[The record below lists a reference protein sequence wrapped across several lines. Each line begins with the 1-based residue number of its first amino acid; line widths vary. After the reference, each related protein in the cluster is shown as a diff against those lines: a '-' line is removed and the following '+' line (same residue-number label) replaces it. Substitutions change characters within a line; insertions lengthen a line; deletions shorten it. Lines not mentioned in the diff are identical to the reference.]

1 MFDKL
6 AFGWQNYQ
14 PAAGTGFVT
23 WIDDIALT
31 KERIGGAKQIKQDE
45 PMKLAPTFATAATVP
60 KVAKLKESITAG
72 RVGAGVNALTKLG
85 DDKDAKTAE
94 AAKAALAEIQ
104 AWKEANDMEIARLKD
119 AGDIYTAAELVSGMA
134 SGYSGNEAA
143 KAYQEQLSALK
154 KDPGYAAG
162 KEFQKIA
169 ETPADQLKDPHF
181 VSMVKSFVKRHPSGY
196 YFDLAQPL
204 LPDK

>member
-1 MFDKL
+1 
-6 AFGWQNYQ
+6 
-14 PAAGTGFVT
+14 
-23 WIDDIALT
+23 
-31 KERIGGAKQIKQDE
+31 
-45 PMKLAPTFATAATVP
+45 VP
-60 KVAKLKESITAG
+60 KVAKLEDSISAG
-72 RVGAGVNALTKLG
+72 KVGAGVTALTKLS
-85 DDKDAKTAE
+85 DDKDAKIAD
-94 AAKAALAEIQ
+94 AAKASLAEIQ
-104 AWKEANDMEIARLKD
+104 TWKDGNDMEITRLKD
-119 AGDIYTAAELVSGMA
+119 AGDIFTAAELASGMA

-143 KAYQEQLSALK
+143 KAYQEQLSAFK

-181 VSMVKSFVKRHPSGY
+181 VSMVKSFVKRYPSGY